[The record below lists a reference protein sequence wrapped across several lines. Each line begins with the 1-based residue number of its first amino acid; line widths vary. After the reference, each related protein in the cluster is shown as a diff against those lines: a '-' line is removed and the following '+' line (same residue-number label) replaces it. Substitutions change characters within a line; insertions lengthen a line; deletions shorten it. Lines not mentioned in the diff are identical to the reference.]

1 MRLNVQHIFLALCK
15 KNTNCFRFVWV
26 PSHIWFYIIYVLAF
40 PLVICHIHNKITLN
54 ETKACMQTS
63 FDWELKIH
71 TQIFCA
77 TGSHEEMK
85 STKNIQRS
93 LEKEWWKNSNAFP
106 WSIFSN
112 NFQEKCVSNSTSK
125 SDPLILRIRLTNAQK
140 VCICYGNSWDIECQ
154 VRIDVFPMASL
165 SNFGARYKMCHSEC
179 KTMPEIINK

>member
-125 SDPLILRIRLTNAQK
+125 SDPLILRIRTKSLYMLRQFMRYRVSSAYWCFPNG
-140 VCICYGNSWDIECQ
+140 IIIEFRCAVQ
-154 VRIDVFPMASL
+154 NVPFWM
-165 SNFGARYKMCHSEC
+165 
-179 KTMPEIINK
+179 